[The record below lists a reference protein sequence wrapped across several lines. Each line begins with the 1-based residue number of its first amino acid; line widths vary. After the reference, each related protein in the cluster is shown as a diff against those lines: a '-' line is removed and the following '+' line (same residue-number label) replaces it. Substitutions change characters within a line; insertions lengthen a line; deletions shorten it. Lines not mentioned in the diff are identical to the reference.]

1 MKQDFLA
8 ITDFSSKEIKEV
20 LTIAKVVKHMH
31 RWGDD
36 PKPLAGKH
44 AAIMFRKPSL
54 RTRASFETGIHQ
66 LGGDTLFFSDNEIGM
81 GKRESVADVARVV
94 SRYFDL
100 VVIRTFEH
108 SEIVE
113 FAKYADVPV
122 INALT
127 NLLHPC
133 QIMGDIFT
141 IMEVKNRIDNISV
154 AYLGDG
160 GNNIANSWVNLASR
174 ISLDLRIG
182 TTEDRRPD
190 KEILENANKSGLS
203 KIKITSDPIEAVKD
217 ADVVYTDVWA
227 SMGEKEKIS
236 EREAKL
242 KPFQVNNELLA
253 NAKDDV
259 IFMHCLPAER
269 GREVTDEVMDGPHS
283 VVFDQAENRLH
294 IQKAI
299 ILQLF
304 GEKF

>member
-182 TTEDRRPD
+182 TTEDRQPD

-203 KIKITSDPIEAVKD
+203 KIKITSDPIE
-217 ADVVYTDVWA
+217 VV
-227 SMGEKEKIS
+227 E
-236 EREAKL
+236 
-242 KPFQVNNELLA
+242 
-253 NAKDDV
+253 V